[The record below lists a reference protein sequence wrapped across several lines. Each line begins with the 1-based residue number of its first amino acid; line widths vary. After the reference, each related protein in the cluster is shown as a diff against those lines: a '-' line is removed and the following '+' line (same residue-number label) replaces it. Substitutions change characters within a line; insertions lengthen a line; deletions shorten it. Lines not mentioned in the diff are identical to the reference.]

1 MSEIQKIIADLP
13 RQANAT
19 IAGQV
24 LAITAVAVVKNSYTL
39 GVYTRS
45 GLCPL
50 FLFLGPGVLMDAT
63 ITRVWLLAAPLAE
76 GEGMEIVDI
85 EFRHEGSRGGR
96 ILRLYLDKEGG
107 TNVDDLTRVSRQLS
121 ELLDAQDTI
130 DGAYTLEVSSPGIN
144 RPLKKPEHFARFIG
158 KRIRIRTRDMIDGRR
173 SFLGILGKVVEDSVT
188 LTQEGK
194 QYLIPFS
201 MIEKSNYEHDWS
213 A

>member
-1 MSEIQKIIADLP
+1 M
-13 RQANAT
+13 
-19 IAGQV
+19 
-24 LAITAVAVVKNSYTL
+24 VKKSYTL

-50 FLFLGPGVLMDAT
+50 FLFLGLETAMDAT
-63 ITRVWLLAAPLAE
+63 IARVWQLAAPLVE
-76 GEGMEIVDI
+76 SEGMEIVDI
-85 EFRHEGSRGGR
+85 DFRHEGSRGGR
-96 ILRLYLDKEGG
+96 VLRLYLDKEGG
-107 TNVDDLTRVSRQLS
+107 PNMDDLSRVSRQLS

-144 RPLKKPEHFARFIG
+144 RPLKKPAHFARFVG
-158 KRIRIRTRDMIDGRR
+158 KRIRVRTRDLIDGRR
-173 SFLGILGKVVEDSVT
+173 SFLGILGQVVEDSVI

-194 QYLIPFS
+194 RYQIPFS